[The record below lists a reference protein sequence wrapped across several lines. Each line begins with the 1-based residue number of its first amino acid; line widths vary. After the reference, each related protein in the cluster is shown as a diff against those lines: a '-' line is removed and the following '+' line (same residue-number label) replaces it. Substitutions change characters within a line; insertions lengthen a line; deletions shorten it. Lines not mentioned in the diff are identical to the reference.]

1 MTYADILAGLVLNL
15 PVGKNLERDEHR
27 LEVLRRMVREASA
40 ILRRIPEGEIVR
52 IIREGRDQR

>member
-1 MTYADILAGLVLNL
+1 MNL